1 MNVKRPIY
9 VNINRL
15 ESFRSIKERGKIVSR
30 CLPRSRPQLN
40 LLQLEMKESEFE
52 SASQQISNF
61 LTHPDIEGVYET
73 NVPLIFR
80 IISYLGC
87 CSAVSR
93 LTDMKNSHSTL
104 GFDMNELEFRS
115 TAQQPYL

>member
-1 MNVKRPIY
+1 MI
-9 VNINRL
+9 
-15 ESFRSIKERGKIVSR
+15 RGKLVSR
-30 CLPRSRPQLN
+30 TLPRSRPQLN

-52 SASQQISNF
+52 DASQEISMF

-73 NVPLIFR
+73 NVPLLFR

-93 LTDMKNSHSTL
+93 TTQMKNSHSTL
-104 GFDMNELEFRS
+104 GFDLNELEFRS
-115 TAQQPYL
+115 TAQQKYLTSAKFVLYSSN